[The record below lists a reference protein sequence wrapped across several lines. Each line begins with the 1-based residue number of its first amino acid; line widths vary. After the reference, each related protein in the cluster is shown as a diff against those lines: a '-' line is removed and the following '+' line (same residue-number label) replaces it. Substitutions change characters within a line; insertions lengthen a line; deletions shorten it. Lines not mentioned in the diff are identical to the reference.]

1 MNAYCFGARSIG
13 VTEGALNLDNRTV
26 EAIIAHELG
35 QTFLSVLYDTHPSLA
50 LADGTARVQ
59 ETSGKIYYINEE
71 GKRITKDYQD
81 GSLTFEMQG
90 LYCRVQEE
98 DGTWEIINR
107 DDKVIFSG
115 AEMIGDLP
123 NVTCLG
129 SAIVDGK
136 AVLFE
141 LLPFEQNE
149 EEIRIIANY
158 ESFVRISCVYNGQ
171 FAFVWT
177 EDNLMGVVDYD
188 GNVIVTPEY
197 QKIEYA
203 YRGGDYTMDEL
214 VFIAHGNNGII
225 QVINARNQEKIIES

>member
-1 MNAYCFGARSIG
+1 MVRDKK
-13 VTEGALNLDNRTV
+13 TEKSKKRNR
-26 EAIIAHELG
+26 
-35 QTFLSVLYDTHPSLA
+35 
-50 LADGTARVQ
+50 RR
-59 ETSGKIYYINEE
+59 K
-71 GKRITKDYQD
+71 
-81 GSLTFEMQG
+81 G